1 MDDKETKPVE
11 SVPVIHIYNL
21 FIIGGSESGREKAS
35 LQAPPAY

>member
-1 MDDKETKPVE
+1 MDEEESKPIE
-11 SVPVIHIYNL
+11 SSPVIHIYNL